1 MSAMQQSWAN
11 EVLTKVKAF
20 KDASATLGIAQVIKA
35 ADEYISL
42 VNMQIAVI
50 ATMDKFQKPKDV

>member
-1 MSAMQQSWAN
+1 
-11 EVLTKVKAF
+11 
-20 KDASATLGIAQVIKA
+20 VIKA

-50 ATMDKFQKPKDV
+50 ATMEKFEKPADV